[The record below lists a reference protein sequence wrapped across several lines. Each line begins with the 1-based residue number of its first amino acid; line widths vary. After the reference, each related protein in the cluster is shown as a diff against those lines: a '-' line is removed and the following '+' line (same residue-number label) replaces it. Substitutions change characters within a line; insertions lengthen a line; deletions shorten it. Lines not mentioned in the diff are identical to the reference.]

1 MREARRRSLDERQSL
16 CQDLRKSVLN
26 QGGKNLTVI
35 TIIVKYLWRCNHA
48 SYSTLSKFSL
58 AYLRVRLD
66 LFDHFKIS
74 RLGW

>member
-35 TIIVKYLWRCNHA
+35 TIIVKYLWRA
-48 SYSTLSKFSL
+48 G
-58 AYLRVRLD
+58 RVSMAGA
-66 LFDHFKIS
+66 HS
-74 RLGW
+74 WSGP